1 MLGAVIG
8 DAAGSPYEFANVKRK
23 DIPLLED
30 GMIPWSYTD
39 DTIQMVSCAD
49 ALLRCADDWSDD
61 RFRNCLFERLRY
73 FASFR
78 SKRDYGRGFNRW
90 LEMEEPQPYGS
101 CGNGAAVRAIPIGWF
116 AQSPQE
122 AEAIAEIAASI
133 THNHPEGIKGAKAT
147 AAAVWHAAN
156 NWMRAEIR
164 NYVEER
170 FYPLDFFLTLDELRL
185 VFRYDDSCQGTV
197 PPALIAFFE
206 SSDFEDAIRNAI
218 SLGGDSDSLACIT
231 GGVAGAYYG
240 VDVPMARKVLGRM
253 DEQLADV
260 IEAFCTRY
268 GGGI

>member
-23 DIPLLED
+23 DIPLLKDE
-30 GMIPWSYTD
+30 MIPWSYTD

-49 ALLRCADDWSDD
+49 ALLRCADARSDD
-61 RFRNCLFERLRY
+61 RFRNCLIERLRY
-73 FASFR
+73 FASYR
-78 SKRDYGRGFNRW
+78 PKRDYGRGFNRW

-170 FYPLDFFLTLDELRL
+170 FYPLDFFLTLDELRP

-197 PPALIAFFE
+197 PP
-206 SSDFEDAIRNAI
+206 AI